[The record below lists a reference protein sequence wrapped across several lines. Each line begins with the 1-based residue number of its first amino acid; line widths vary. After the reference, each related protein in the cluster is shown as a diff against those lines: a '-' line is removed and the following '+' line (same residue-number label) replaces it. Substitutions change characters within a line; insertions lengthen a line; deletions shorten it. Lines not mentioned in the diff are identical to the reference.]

1 MPGDICKHCN
11 KKCTIKGKNS
21 EIIQCDIC
29 YVWVYASCE
38 SFSREQYKAFSDLS
52 KSFPN
57 LAYYCKLN
65 GCFTRLNQLIAR
77 NDTSKPSTEIDE
89 VFENLEKNYSSVNQ
103 AITTISENINQLSSN
118 NTELKNKA
126 NNLAKSI
133 ESSGLESTVNNLAKS
148 IESSLDQPKPPAWE
162 FPATFTPSSV
172 AINIADELSERNKR
186 KCNIVVYNL
195 PEPPTTNSQSD
206 TNCFLDICHG
216 SLDLN
221 VEVIKSIRLGQKQTS
236 RPRSLLLKLSNEAS
250 RNQVLS
256 QAPKLR
262 FSSTWNQ
269 IYTQPDMTPTERE
282 AYRKLQEEIKRRK
295 SLGESNLIIR
305 NGKIIRYVPKKL
317 KHACMLINNSSAV
330 VESKDTPAP
339 GVADHST
346 DNSSAPTVVEP
357 NDSST
362 DDQND
367 VPMAQD
373 STTSS

>member
-1 MPGDICKHCN
+1 MYNLTLLKRCVG
-11 KKCTIKGKNS
+11 
-21 EIIQCDIC
+21 
-29 YVWVYASCE
+29 
-38 SFSREQYKAFSDLS
+38 FSDVLQEQ
-52 KSFPN
+52 F
-57 LAYYCKLN
+57 
-65 GCFTRLNQLIAR
+65 
-77 NDTSKPSTEIDE
+77 
-89 VFENLEKNYSSVNQ
+89 
-103 AITTISENINQLSSN
+103 SN
-118 NTELKNKA
+118 NACCDAAGVVMNSVL
-126 NNLAKSI
+126 
-133 ESSGLESTVNNLAKS
+133 STC
-148 IESSLDQPKPPAWE
+148 

-172 AINIADELSERNKR
+172 AVNVADELSERNKR
-186 KCNIVVYNL
+186 KCNIVVHNL

-206 TNCFLDICHG
+206 TNCFLGICHD

-221 VEVIKSIRLGQKQTS
+221 VEVIKSVRLGQKQTS

-250 RNQVLS
+250 CNQVLS

-269 IYTQPDMTPTERE
+269 IYIQPDMTPTERE

-305 NGKIIRYVPKKL
+305 NGKITQYVPKKF
-317 KHACMLINNSSAV
+317 KTCVLINNSSAV

-339 GVADHST
+339 GIADHST
-346 DNSSAPTVVEP
+346 DNSSAPTMVEP